1 MLSTGPVSAGSEDG
15 VRPLR
20 LVTYNLLHDGPG
32 SGFFKGST
40 YLEDRLEMAI
50 RELKTLDLDIL
61 AVQEASDSRRHGNVP
76 ERLTRA
82 LGLHVVFAPAT
93 EHIFGLRPLD
103 SIIIGLLGALAGGF
117 LMGLFGFRQG
127 GGFIYT
133 TFVAVIGAVLLTWIY
148 RKATAKKT

>member
-1 MLSTGPVSAGSEDG
+1 MGLVFATILACPVFAGSEDG

-20 LVTYNLLHDGPG
+20 VVTYNLLHDGPG
-32 SGFFKGST
+32 SGFIEGST

-76 ERLTRA
+76 ERLARA

-93 EHIFGLRPLD
+93 ERVF
-103 SIIIGLLGALAGGF
+103 SA
-117 LMGLFGFRQG
+117 
-127 GGFIYT
+127 
-133 TFVAVIGAVLLTWIY
+133 
-148 RKATAKKT
+148 